1 MKYTYI
7 IDAGELLTESRVFAT
22 DEEALD
28 YGKELFDSCNASFI
42 TVADEKGNK
51 IGEFEV

>member
-7 IDAGELLTESRVFAT
+7 IDAGEILTESKEFAD
-22 DEEALD
+22 DEQALA
-28 YGKELFDSCNASFI
+28 YGKQMFNECNATYI
-42 TVADEKGNK
+42 TVMDGNGRK